1 MTEVQ
6 ISKVKV
12 LTARKE
18 LLERLKEGFLDGS
31 AFAPGV
37 KATLGSNAFSSISA
51 LGIEVVDKSITNIKS
66 ELEAL

>member
-1 MTEVQ
+1 MTETQ

-12 LTARKE
+12 LTARME

-51 LGIEVVDKSITNIKS
+51 LGIEVVDKSIANIKS

>member
-1 MTEVQ
+1 MTETQ

-37 KATLGSNAFSSISA
+37 KAALGSNAFSSISA
-51 LGIEVVDKSITNIKS
+51 LGIEVVDKSIANIKS